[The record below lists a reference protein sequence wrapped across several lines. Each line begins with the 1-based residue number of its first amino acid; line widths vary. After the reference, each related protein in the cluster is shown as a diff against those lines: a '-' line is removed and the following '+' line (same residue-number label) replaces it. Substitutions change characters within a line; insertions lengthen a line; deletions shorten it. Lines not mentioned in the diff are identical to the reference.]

1 MVATKPDVSRKY
13 LRWYFSSASQPH
25 ETQTK
30 GIAVKLWQSGLFGSQ
45 ICQAVVKDISL
56 GGAGLLA
63 PLTKTV
69 PDIVMVEY
77 DNQFKIKAEVVYRR
91 QVSDKLV
98 FLGISWLDAKR
109 EQRLNLLRRL
119 SKKAYRASRDA
130 KATDN
135 VTADE

>member
-1 MVATKPDVSRKY
+1 MVATKPEASRKY
-13 LRWYFSSASQPH
+13 LRWYFSAQSQPVAI
-25 ETQTK
+25 QSK

-45 ICQAVVKDISL
+45 ICQAVVKDMSL

-63 PLTKTV
+63 PLAKTV

-130 KATDN
+130 GATDN

>member
-1 MVATKPDVSRKY
+1 MVAIKPDMSRKY
-13 LRWYFSSASQPH
+13 LRWYFCTANQPA

-56 GGAGLLA
+56 GGAGLLV

-69 PDIVMVEY
+69 PDIISVEY
-77 DNQFKIKAEVVYRR
+77 HQQLRIKAEVVYRR

-109 EQRLNLLRRL
+109 ELRLNLLRRL
-119 SKKAYRASRDA
+119 SKKAYRASHDA
-130 KATDN
+130 GATDE
-135 VTADE
+135 VTANE

>member
-13 LRWYFSSASQPH
+13 LRWYFCTANQPL

-30 GIAVKLWQSGLFGSQ
+30 GIPVKLRQSGLFGSQ
-45 ICQAVVKDISL
+45 ICQAVVKDMSL
-56 GGAGLLA
+56 GGAGLLV
-63 PLTKTV
+63 PLAKTV

-130 KATDN
+130 GATDN